1 MWGER
6 KLFYRPMIR
15 SQSYSEPVSLG
26 HKLHKCFSV
35 APSPTFGGTGWL
47 EGAEV
52 GYFPSP
58 CQLDANK
65 YPNRLGSGKIF
76 SLTDSLG
83 RFKKVQK
90 GRGGAR
96 GQSTGYALIR
106 GRGSAQFS

>member
-76 SLTDSLG
+76 SLTVWGDS
-83 RFKKVQK
+83 KKCRKEGV
-90 GRGGAR
+90 GPGAR
-96 GQSTGYALIR
+96 
-106 GRGSAQFS
+106 AQGML